1 MFVRK
6 FEADTIEEALK
17 EIKNQLGPDAIILK
31 TVTNAGIKGAFKK
44 KKIEITAA
52 ISEDNYTKKAR
63 VDNVL
68 NPEQKE
74 KFYQNNAGYIANM
87 INEHNDHQTAPTG
100 KAGYGKLALNKTVN
114 SSKTETKSGLDEFLN
129 QNPFSSNTAE
139 KAPKKQSSRPI
150 QTEEQV
156 VAATSSDNRRTT
168 IANQASH
175 EMPTEFYDRRIEQLE
190 LKIHDLTKSFEKFD
204 KKEPVGLYQLR
215 ATLRSLDINE
225 IYINRLV
232 KKAIFELK
240 EEELQDVDLVYEVA
254 LREMLNAINTSAPLF
269 STQPDQPTV
278 TLLLSDASS
287 GQTSLAYKMA
297 SLKGNTTLIKV
308 GQAKEKSFTE
318 KMMRLDCKTVE
329 HTSEIVSLT
338 RKALE
343 QNKSVV
349 IDYKDYSKDQNEVK
363 KFIEG
368 MRRAFSPMEV
378 LICLSAIHNEIY
390 NNKVINSYRTSAN
403 GVVVTNL
410 DLCVNFGALFNT
422 LESNQKLPVKFFGTG
437 PVVPEDIEVAT
448 SERILGALFELK

>member
-17 EIKNQLGPDAIILK
+17 EIKSQLGPDAIILK

-63 VDNVL
+63 VDHVL

-74 KFYQNNAGYIANM
+74 KFYQNNASYIANM
-87 INEHNDHQTAPTG
+87 INEHSDHQTPASN
-100 KAGYGKLALNKTVN
+100 KNSYGKLALNKTVH
-114 SSKTETKSGLDEFLN
+114 SSKAESKTGLDDFLN
-129 QNPFSSNTAE
+129 QNPFSTQSNENTN
-139 KAPKKQSSRPI
+139 KKQSNYATKKTEQEISKPI
-150 QTEEQV
+150 EMKRSSS
-156 VAATSSDNRRTT
+156 ATSN
-168 IANQASH
+168 NH
-175 EMPTEFYDRRIEQLE
+175 EMPTEFYERRIEQLE
-190 LKIHDLTKSFEKFD
+190 LKIHDLAKSFEKFD
-204 KKEPVGLYQLR
+204 RKDPVGLFQLR
-215 ATLRSLDINE
+215 ATLRSLDISE
-225 IYINRLV
+225 VYITKLV

-254 LREMLNAINTSAPLF
+254 LREMLGAVATEAPLF
-269 STQPDQPTV
+269 QTYQNQPTV
-278 TLLLSDASS
+278 TLLISDASS
-287 GQTSLAYKMA
+287 GQTSLGYKMA
-297 SLKGNTTLIKV
+297 CLKENTTFIKI
-308 GQAKEKSFTE
+308 GPSKEKNFTE
-318 KMMRLDCKTVE
+318 RMMKLDCKTVE

-343 QNKSVV
+343 QNKSVI
-349 IDYKDYSKDQNEVK
+349 IDYRDYSKDQNEVK

-378 LICLSAIHNEIY
+378 LICLSANHNELY
-390 NNKVINSYRTSAN
+390 NNKVINSYRNLAN

-422 LESNQKLPVKFFGTG
+422 LESNQMLPVKFFGTG
-437 PVVPEDIEVAT
+437 PVVPDDIEAAT